1 MADFLC
7 VRIIGVLLSNT
18 KHLLTSQCDR
28 CRSMLRHCIDETT
41 RAYTSVCI
49 ARDANLL
56 SPAHD
61 DAIDGSIH

>member
-28 CRSMLRHCIDETT
+28 CRPMLRHCIDAAT
-41 RAYTSVCI
+41 RANTSVCI
-49 ARDANLL
+49 TRGANLL
-56 SPAHD
+56 SRMHD
-61 DAIDGSIH
+61 EVIDGSIH